1 MYFAEVTKVNS
12 DYTLNGLSQ
21 MAILA
26 NKPFRFVYVSGVTIE
41 RDQSK
46 SLPFLAEYRPMRV
59 RLFPIESLS

>member
-1 MYFAEVTKVNS
+1 MDFAEVTKVNS
-12 DYTLNGLSQ
+12 DYTLNDLSQ

-46 SLPFLAEYRPMRV
+46 SLPFLAEYRLMRV